1 MFFFKKKQQLPDS
14 DAVVITKIEP
24 ADPVLQE
31 RVEELKQELEAATGV
46 LRTDILNELGSKLF
60 VLQQTDAAIQ
70 YYERSIQENRSLG
83 KAYTDLL
90 KLYNIKRK
98 EAVSHNNDEQLQEY
112 LNKIDD
118 LMKLS
123 KDVIRGLGGI

>member
-1 MFFFKKKQQLPDS
+1 MFFFKKKQQPPDT
-14 DAVVITKIEP
+14 AAACITQVDPE
-24 ADPVLQE
+24 DPVLRD
-31 RVEELKQELEAATGV
+31 RVEQLRQELEGATGA
-46 LRTDILNELGSKLF
+46 LRRDILNELGSKLF
-60 VLQQTDAAIQ
+60 VLQETDAAIQ
-70 YYERSIQENRSLG
+70 YYEMSIQENHSLG

-98 EAVSHNNDEQLQEY
+98 EAVGHNNDQQLQQY

-123 KDVIRGLGGI
+123 KDVIRGLD

>member
-1 MFFFKKKQQLPDS
+1 MFFFRKKNQS
-14 DAVVITKIEP
+14 TDAPANTIKRAVIRPELRVKIE
-24 ADPVLQE
+24 
-31 RVEELKQELEAATGV
+31 RLKNELEVANGD
-46 LRTDILNELGSKLF
+46 LRTKILNELGSSLF
-60 VLQQTDAAIQ
+60 ALQETDAAIQ
-70 YYERSIQENRSLG
+70 YYELSIQENRSLG

-98 EAVSHNNDEQLQEY
+98 DAALSNDDKQVQQY

-123 KDVIRGLGGI
+123 KDVIRGLD

>member
-1 MFFFKKKQQLPDS
+1 MFFFKKKTQTPEKI
-14 DAVVITKIEP
+14 AACITQVDP
-24 ADPVLQE
+24 ADPGLRDRIEQ
-31 RVEELKQELEAATGV
+31 LKQELEGATGG
-46 LRTDILNELGSKLF
+46 LRIDILKELGSKLF
-60 VLQQTDAAIQ
+60 VLQETDAAIH
-70 YYERSIQENRSLG
+70 YYEMSIQENHSLG

-98 EAVSHNNDEQLQEY
+98 EAVIHKDDQQVQDY

-123 KDVIRGLGGI
+123 KDVIRGLN